1 VFSLISPLL
10 ISRLFYWYILLPA
23 SSIFVLIFASI
34 FLWSLTFS
42 IFYLG
47 VPKIWFFVH
56 LFSSIRYNI
65 MFLMTAYIFLI
76 FLSFSRLRFSSIR
89 SVFLFYLSN
98 SSFNNII
105 LFNIFNYNFLKFFN
119 LVLWLCFISFIFSCI
134 INFLFLEVAYLGSL
148 IFYYHFQLN
157 NSYFTGQSIFFLS
170 LAQNLP
176 NDLLA
181 LYFLILILQL
191 F

>member
-1 VFSLISPLL
+1 VFSLISSLL

-65 MFLMTAYIFLI
+65 MFLMTAHIFLI
-76 FLSFSRLRFSSIR
+76 FLSFSRLRFSSIK

-148 IFYYHFQLN
+148 IFYYHFQLIQ
-157 NSYFTGQSIFFLS
+157 FLFHRTIHIFFIIS
-170 LAQNLP
+170 SE
-176 NDLLA
+176 
-181 LYFLILILQL
+181 FT
-191 F
+191 